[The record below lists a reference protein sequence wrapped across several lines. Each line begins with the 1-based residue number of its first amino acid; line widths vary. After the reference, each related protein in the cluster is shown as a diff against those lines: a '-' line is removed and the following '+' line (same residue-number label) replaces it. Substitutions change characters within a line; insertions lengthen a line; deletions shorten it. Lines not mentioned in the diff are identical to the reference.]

1 MQNKKGF
8 TLIELMIVV
17 AIVAILAMIAVPM
30 YQRYIERSR
39 NTAAQNMLQ
48 QVALAE
54 VAFQTDSGVKATGL
68 NIATTGYL
76 TIDVPGDSVNVT
88 ELLSWGFRPDPNV
101 AFKVLPPA
109 AATESG
115 FVAWACHTALGSRLF
130 VYDNISGGGVQEVR
144 DGSVY
149 ASAVPTQLL
158 QFRLDPS
165 VATATLMGTNGTVD
179 LDVDATDNSIRNV
192 AATLI

>member
-48 QVALAE
+48 QLALAE
-54 VAFQTDSGVKATGL
+54 VAFQTDSAVKASTL
-68 NIATTGYL
+68 NISTTGYL
-76 TIDVPGDSVNVT
+76 PVETGTDSVNVT
-88 ELLSWGFRPDPNV
+88 ELMAWGFRPDPNV
-101 AFKVLPPA
+101 AFVVVDPTST
-109 AATESG
+109 TENG
-115 FVAWACHTALGSRLF
+115 FVAWACHTALGSRTF

-144 DGSVY
+144 VSNTY
-149 ASAVPTQLL
+149 ASAQPAQLL
-158 QFRLDPS
+158 QFRLDPAQ
-165 VATATLMGTNGTVD
+165 ATATLLTGNGTVT
-179 LDVDATDNSIRNV
+179 LTVDSTDDSLRNT